1 MWFKKICP
9 MTLQISPLQNIATE
23 RLILR
28 PLEAADSE
36 DIFQLRSNSEVIK
49 YVNRPLS
56 RFESEAV
63 AFIKIITENVAKNQS
78 AYWGIALPETNRIIG
93 TICLWNLEAENF
105 RGEIGY
111 ELMPAFQGKGY
122 MQEAV
127 KAVVD
132 YGFNTL
138 KLHTITAWFHSDN
151 MASQKLLEK
160 LGFKQEAYFKD
171 SVFYNGKFSDMIVY
185 TLFSSADRAG

>member
-1 MWFKKICP
+1 MDFQ
-9 MTLQISPLQNIATE
+9 LSPLQNITTE
-23 RLILR
+23 RLVLR
-28 PLEAADSE
+28 PLEASDSE
-36 DIFQLRSNSEVIK
+36 DIFQLRSNKEVIK

-56 RFESEAV
+56 QFESEAV
-63 AFIKIITENVAKNQS
+63 YFIKKIVENVANNLS
-78 AYWGIALPETNRIIG
+78 AYWGIALPETNRLIG

-132 YGFNTL
+132 YAFNTL
-138 KLHTITAWFHSDN
+138 KLHSVTAWFDPDN
-151 MASQKLLEK
+151 MASQKLLDK

-171 SVFYNGKFSDMIVY
+171 SVFYNGKFSDTAVY
-185 TLFSSADRAG
+185 TLFAPAG